1 MSSMKNPLVPGDATR
16 PHAEPLQCRQCRSAD
31 HVDLETIESIEP
43 HAGDLMVRVA
53 YRCRACEVPYAHY
66 AAFHDV
72 AAVLNRNG
80 PASGLLQFGG
90 QYFHCGVPMQFI
102 KSSARSVYAPMST
115 EAVEDGLLDVYLK
128 TRVIQ
133 CRCGFRMEL
142 PG

>member
-1 MSSMKNPLVPGDATR
+1 
-16 PHAEPLQCRQCRSAD
+16 
-31 HVDLETIESIEP
+31 
-43 HAGDLMVRVA
+43 MVRVA
-53 YRCRACEVPYAHY
+53 YNCRACEVPYAHY

-102 KSSARSVYAPMST
+102 KSSARNVYAPMST

-133 CRCGFRMEL
+133 CQCGFRMEL
-142 PG
+142 PA